1 MQNRSRGFTLVEVMV
16 TIAVL
21 AILATIA
28 IPNYQRFVA
37 ESRMSAQ
44 ANDLLT
50 ALHLARS
57 EAVKRNAQ
65 VSVSAIGGNWANGW
79 QVVANDEVLR
89 EFAAL
94 KAGSTLD
101 GGGITTVTF
110 QSNGT
115 FKFNGQAGVVKFELR
130 PANSSLSP
138 GRNIS
143 VDLAGRPSV
152 CKPGY
157 CS

>member
-65 VSVSAIGGNWANGW
+65 VSVSAIGGNWASGW
-79 QVVANDEVLR
+79 RVVANSEVLR

-110 QSNGT
+110 QSNG
-115 FKFNGQAGVVKFELR
+115 QAGVVNFELR

>member
-21 AILATIA
+21 AILATMA
-28 IPNYQRFVA
+28 VPNYQRFVA

-57 EAVKRNAQ
+57 EAIKRNAQ
-65 VSVSAIGGNWANGW
+65 VSVSAIGGNWASGW
-79 QVVANDEVLR
+79 RVVANGEVLR

-94 KAGSTLD
+94 KAGSTLN
-101 GGGITTVTF
+101 GGGVTTVTF
-110 QSNGT
+110 LP
-115 FKFNGQAGVVKFELR
+115 NGQAAVVAFELR
-130 PANSSLSP
+130 PADPSLSP
-138 GRNIS
+138 GRNIL
-143 VDLAGRPSV
+143 VNLAGRPSV

>member
-57 EAVKRNAQ
+57 EAIKRNAP
-65 VSVSAIGGNWANGW
+65 VSVNAIGGNWTNGW
-79 QVVANDEVLR
+79 QVVDASNNVLR
-89 EFAAL
+89 EYAAL
-94 KAGSTLD
+94 KTGSTLD
-101 GGGITTVTF
+101 GGGVTTVTF
-110 QSNGT
+110 LP
-115 FKFNGQAGVVKFELR
+115 NGQASVVDFELR
-130 PANSSLSP
+130 PADPSLSP
-138 GRNIS
+138 GRNVS

>member
-1 MQNRSRGFTLVEVMV
+1 MKNRSRGFTLLELMV
-16 TIAVL
+16 TVAVL
-21 AILATIA
+21 AILTTIA

-37 ESRMSAQ
+37 DSRMTAQ

-57 EAVKRNAQ
+57 EAVKRNAP
-65 VSVSAIGGNWANGW
+65 VSVNAMGGDWVNGW
-79 QVVANDEVLR
+79 QVVDVNGEVLR
-89 EFAAL
+89 DFAAL
-94 KAGSTLD
+94 KGDSTLD
-101 GGGITTVTF
+101 GSGAIAI
-110 QSNGT
+110 T
-115 FKFNGQAGVVKFELR
+115 FKSNGQAGAVDFELR
-130 PANSSLSP
+130 PADSSLSP